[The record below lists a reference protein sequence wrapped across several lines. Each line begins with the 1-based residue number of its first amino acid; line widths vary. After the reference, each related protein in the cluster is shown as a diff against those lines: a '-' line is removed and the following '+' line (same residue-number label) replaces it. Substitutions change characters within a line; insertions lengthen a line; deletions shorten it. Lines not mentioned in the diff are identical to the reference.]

1 MTSLTSSATLGIA
14 GGGTT
19 RAPAEANPKQDD
31 GTLPRIPRCRKLD
44 RRLNRCGSEEIE
56 DTGLCAHHLAAA
68 FSDYLRMAGGT
79 LSALGRGTT

>member
-1 MTSLTSSATLGIA
+1 MTSLTSSVTLVSPEARGY
-14 GGGTT
+14 GL
-19 RAPAEANPKQDD
+19 AEANPKQTD
-31 GTLPRIPRCRKLD
+31 GTLPRVPRCRKLD
-44 RRLNRCGSEEIE
+44 RKLNRCGSEEIE